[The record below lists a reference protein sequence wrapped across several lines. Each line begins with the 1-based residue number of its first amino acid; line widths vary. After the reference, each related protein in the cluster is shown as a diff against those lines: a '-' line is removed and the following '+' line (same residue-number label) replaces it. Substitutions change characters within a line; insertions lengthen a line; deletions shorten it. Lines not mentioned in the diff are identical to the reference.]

1 MVDTPDTACVTP
13 AGSISCGTVRTIIEP
28 YFAAVQEVFVRFEEK
43 HWGDSLCKSTKLRCS
58 DEAHDAPRHFA
69 GCYDDA
75 SMIVVAPLAVDLP
88 EETLLGILAHEFGH
102 ALDFARPAE
111 LTLDADMEDVRVRRL
126 PSSLKKAR
134 VLSNRYRQ
142 WEARNDDTV
151 ERAADAIARLVT
163 GQHIGYTGAC
173 MLQTLRSGPERPE
186 GLR

>member
-1 MVDTPDTACVTP
+1 MDIPDTACVEP
-13 AGSISCGTVRTIIEP
+13 AGSLSCGTVRAIIEP
-28 YFAAVQEVFVRFEEK
+28 YFAAVQEVFVRFETR
-43 HWGDSLCKSTKLRCS
+43 HWGDSLCRRTALRCS
-58 DEAHDAPRHFA
+58 EEAHDAPRHFA
-69 GCYDDA
+69 GCYDDG

-111 LTLDADMEDVRVRRL
+111 LALDADMEVVRVRRL
-126 PSSLKKAR
+126 PSSSKKAR

-142 WEARNDDTV
+142 WAARDDDTV
-151 ERAADAIARLVT
+151 ERAADAVARFVT

-173 MLQTLRSGPERPE
+173 MLQTLRSGQERPQ